1 MKKLIPVLMIVSLFV
16 MVTGLLAGEKI
27 VGVIESIDK
36 KGDEVVAIVIL
47 DEKAGNA
54 KKTITCNKDCTVKPG
69 VDKGSK
75 VTIETTDKGKTVR
88 KAVAGC

>member
-1 MKKLIPVLMIVSLFV
+1 MKKLTIILMVVSLFV
-16 MVTGLLAGEKI
+16 MVTGVLAGEKI
-27 VGVIESIDK
+27 VGVVDSIEK
-36 KGDEVVAIVIL
+36 KGDTVVSVTIL

-54 KKTITCNKDCTVKPG
+54 KKVIKCDAGCQIKPG

-75 VTIETTDKGKTVR
+75 VTAETGEKGTTIR

>member
-1 MKKLIPVLMIVSLFV
+1 MKKLTVILMVVSLLT
-16 MVTGLLAGEKI
+16 MATLLFANEKI
-27 VGVIESIDK
+27 VGVVDSIEK
-36 KGDEVVAIVIL
+36 KGDAVESVVIL

-54 KKTITCNKDCTVKPG
+54 KKTIKCDGKCTIKPG

-75 VTIETTDKGKTVR
+75 VTAETTDKGTTIR

>member
-1 MKKLIPVLMIVSLFV
+1 MKKLTLILMVVSLFV
-16 MVTGLLAGEKI
+16 MVTGVFAGEKI
-27 VGVIESIDK
+27 VGVVDSIEK
-36 KGDEVVAIVIL
+36 KGDVVESVTIL

-54 KKTITCNKDCTVKPG
+54 KKTIKCEGKCTIKPG

-75 VTIETTDKGKTVR
+75 VTAETTDKGTTIR